1 MNKEASLN
9 VLNFCSANRK
19 SKIKNPK
26 SSWGLAIVLAF
37 VLCGAVVEAQQPAK
51 VAKIGFLSS
60 GTASFSTFRNEV
72 FQQQLRDLG
81 YIEGKNIAF
90 DSRYGEDNFDRLP
103 SLADE
108 LVRLKVDVLV
118 TNSTPAALAAK
129 NATRTIPIVFL
140 GVSDPVTV
148 GLVDSLAR
156 PGGNVTG
163 FTNIAPVLAG
173 KRLELLKETVPKLS
187 RVALLWDPKAPGS
200 TQQWKES
207 QLPARELGL
216 HLFSMEV
223 SSTDKYEDAFK
234 EATKARS
241 AALAVTQ
248 NPLATSN
255 RKRVTELAIRNRLP
269 AIYPRKEFVESGG
282 LMSYG
287 PDVAEPQRRAAV
299 LVDKILKGAKPA
311 DLPVEQPTKFEL
323 VINLKTAEAL
333 GLTIPPIVMMRA
345 EKVIK

>member
-1 MNKEASLN
+1 MSIRISGMA
-9 VLNFCSANRK
+9 
-19 SKIKNPK
+19 
-26 SSWGLAIVLAF
+26 
-37 VLCGAVVEAQQPAK
+37 LCALLFALCVPVQAQQPAK
-51 VAKIGFLSS
+51 IPKIGFLSS
-60 GTASFSTFRNEV
+60 GTASFSTFRNDV
-72 FQQQLRDLG
+72 FQQQLRELG
-81 YIEGKNIAF
+81 YVEGKNIAF
-90 DSRYGEDNFDRLP
+90 ESRYGEDNFDRLP

-156 PGGNVTG
+156 PGGNVSG
-163 FTNIAPVLAG
+163 FSNIAPVLAG

-187 RVALLWDPKAPGS
+187 RVAVLWDPKAPGS

-216 HLFSMEV
+216 HLYSMEV

-241 AALAVTQ
+241 AAIAVTQ

-269 AIYPRKEFVESGG
+269 AIYPRKEFVETGG

-287 PDVAEPQRRAAV
+287 PDVAEPQRRAAI

-323 VINLKTAEAL
+323 MINLKTAKAL
-333 GLTIPPIVMMRA
+333 GLTIPPVVLMRA

>member
-1 MNKEASLN
+1 MALCA
-9 VLNFCSANRK
+9 L
-19 SKIKNPK
+19 
-26 SSWGLAIVLAF
+26 LF
-37 VLCGAVVEAQQPAK
+37 VLCVSVQAQQPAK
-51 VAKIGFLSS
+51 MAKIGFLSS

-90 DSRYGEDNFDRLP
+90 ESRYGEDNFDRLP

-163 FTNIAPVLAG
+163 FSNIAPVLAG

-187 RVALLWDPKAPGS
+187 RVAVLWDSKAPGS

-216 HLFSMEV
+216 HLYSMEV

-234 EATKARS
+234 EAIKARS

-255 RKRVTELAIRNRLP
+255 RKRVTVLAISNRLP
-269 AIYPRKEFVESGG
+269 AIYPRKEFVETGG

-287 PDVAEPQRRAAV
+287 PDVAEPQRRAAI
-299 LVDKILKGAKPA
+299 LVDKILKGVKPA

-323 VINLKTAEAL
+323 MINLKTAKAL
-333 GLTIPPIVMMRA
+333 GLTIPPVVLMRA